1 MGSKRRGGG
10 ASDTT
15 EMTRRD
21 DAMLLRFVELLSEE
35 TVAEKLRSMFNPQ
48 ILTDK
53 LESLTD
59 TITKLNDR
67 LDKKDVYI
75 ADLGARLSSVEA
87 NLDVLEQYSRRSN
100 LRFFGIPESDGG
112 EETTGKL
119 LSIVNDT
126 MGVTP
131 PVVTSHRLGRR
142 LAGVDVHTRPRP
154 VIVKFATTHVRD
166 VVIRARRR
174 LQETGGG
181 PTLYVNEDLTRRRA
195 AQAKKTRELKEEEKI
210 TDCWTFNGKVLVK
223 TIDGTVREIRA
234 DIDLSGY

>member
-1 MGSKRRGGG
+1 MASKRRGGG

-15 EMTRRD
+15 EITRRD

-53 LESLTD
+53 LESLMD

-75 ADLGARLSSVEA
+75 ADLGARLSSVKA

-126 MGVTP
+126 M
-131 PVVTSHRLGRR
+131 
-142 LAGVDVHTRPRP
+142 
-154 VIVKFATTHVRD
+154 
-166 VVIRARRR
+166 
-174 LQETGGG
+174 
-181 PTLYVNEDLTRRRA
+181 
-195 AQAKKTRELKEEEKI
+195 
-210 TDCWTFNGKVLVK
+210 
-223 TIDGTVREIRA
+223 
-234 DIDLSGY
+234 

>member
-1 MGSKRRGGG
+1 MASKRRGGG

-119 LSIVNDT
+119 LSIVNDP

-142 LAGVDVHTRPRP
+142 LPGVDVHTRPRP

-195 AQAKKTRELKEEEKI
+195 AQAKKTRELKKEKQSP
-210 TDCWTFNGKVLVK
+210 
-223 TIDGTVREIRA
+223 TVE
-234 DIDLSGY
+234 LSTEKSW